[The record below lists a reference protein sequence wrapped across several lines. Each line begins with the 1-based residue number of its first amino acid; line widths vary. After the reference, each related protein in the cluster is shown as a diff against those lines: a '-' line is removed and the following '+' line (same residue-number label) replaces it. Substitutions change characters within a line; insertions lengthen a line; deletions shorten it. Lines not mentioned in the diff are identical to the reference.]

1 MDPRHAT
8 SFPEGFF
15 TRGDETDDADFYAFD
30 RFVTHID
37 DGAIG
42 AIGELYEELQLADPG
57 SGPVLDVCSSW
68 ISHFPTK
75 PDRLVVTGM
84 NANELAAN
92 EMADEW
98 HVQDLNSDPALPYDD
113 AAFAAVT
120 CAVSVDY
127 LTRPLDVL
135 SLIHI

>member
-15 TRGDETDDADFYAFD
+15 ARGDETDDADFYAFD

-57 SGPVLDVCSSW
+57 SGPVLDSARRGFRIFRPGPIGLSS
-68 ISHFPTK
+68 
-75 PDRLVVTGM
+75 
-84 NANELAAN
+84 
-92 EMADEW
+92 
-98 HVQDLNSDPALPYDD
+98 PA
-113 AAFAAVT
+113 
-120 CAVSVDY
+120 
-127 LTRPLDVL
+127 
-135 SLIHI
+135 